1 MTIHEPAGRH
11 LLAELDQCARL
22 PDTGELARLL
32 RRAGE
37 AGGGTVLAVH
47 THDFGA
53 SGGVAGIALL
63 AESHISVHTWPE
75 YCYAAVDVFMCG
87 EAARPEAALDVLAR
101 SFGAEQI
108 SVQTIAR
115 RAAPSIS

>member
-22 PDTGELARLL
+22 PASGELERLL
-32 RRAGE
+32 RRAGV

-47 THDFGA
+47 THNFGA
-53 SGGVAGIALL
+53 NGGVAGIALL

-75 YCYAAVDVFMCG
+75 YSYAAVDVFMCG
-87 EAARPEAALDVLAR
+87 EAARPEAALDVLVQ
-101 SFGAEQI
+101 SFEAENV
-108 SVQTIAR
+108 SVQSIAR
-115 RAAPSIS
+115 RAAGVIS